1 MKKSKPASPISNL
14 DVLEAISDQLS
25 MDIVTAISNN
35 VTNSEN
41 LMQILD
47 ITHKQYYSR
56 SSRLLNIG
64 LICRKNGEIILTSF
78 GQLVYKAQLKIATA
92 FSYSSELRM
101 IDVIKSNS
109 GMSEDEQNRI
119 INKLLNDSELKNLF
133 AWTEKEK

>member
-14 DVLEAISDQLS
+14 DVLESISDQLS
-25 MDIVTAISNN
+25 MDIITAISNN
-35 VTNSEN
+35 VTNTEN
-41 LMQILD
+41 LMQILG

-64 LICRKNGEIILTSF
+64 LICRKNGKIILTSF

-92 FSYSSELRM
+92 FSHSSELRM

-109 GMSEDEQNRI
+109 GMSEDEQNMI
-119 INKLLNDSELKNLF
+119 IDKLLDDSELKNLF
-133 AWTEKEK
+133 AWTEKKK

>member
-1 MKKSKPASPISNL
+1 MKKSKPASTISNL

-64 LICRKNGEIILTSF
+64 LICRKNGDIILTSF

-92 FSYSSELRM
+92 FSHSSELRI

-109 GMSEDEQNRI
+109 GMSEDEQNMI
-119 INKLLNDSELKNLF
+119 IDKLLDDSELKNLF
-133 AWTEKEK
+133 AWTEKKK